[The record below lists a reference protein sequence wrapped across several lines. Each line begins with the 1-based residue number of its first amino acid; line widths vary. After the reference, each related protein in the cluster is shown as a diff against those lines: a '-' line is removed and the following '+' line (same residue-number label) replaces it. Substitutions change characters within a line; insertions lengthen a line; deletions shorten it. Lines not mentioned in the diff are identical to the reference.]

1 MRIKKPILFGNF
13 FQFLFGHLLAALL
26 IVLATFLFKKVV
38 NTLEIQII
46 ALLYMLP
53 VIIATV
59 FWGLTP
65 GILAA
70 FLAFLAFNYYFIQPY
85 NTLLVHQSRDLIFL
99 FIFLIVAVVVSQ
111 LIGQARQAVRLAN
124 KREWEAMR
132 MYELISALAGLTD
145 IQNIIKT
152 LAEKIIDTFHFEQV
166 EIITND
172 RPNEK
177 SLSYCI
183 PPGSHLKEPCEL
195 SLSMFTARNTEG
207 EIRLWFDQNKLS
219 LEETRLLAAFSSQG
233 AMAIER
239 VHLIRSEN
247 IARVLEE
254 SDRIKTSLLNSV
266 SHELRSP
273 LAAIKASASSLRSG
287 AVDWDTTARMEL
299 IATMDE
305 ETDALNLLVG
315 NLLDMSR
322 IEAGALKPMKRW
334 NSILEIVKGVE
345 AKLHGQLQ
353 QHPLKYDFSNDFPLV
368 PTDYVMMGQV
378 FTNLISN
385 SIKYAPENT
394 SIIIS
399 ARTAE
404 NLAEIQVINQSPPVP
419 EEHLE
424 HIFDKFFRITEA
436 DKVTGTGLGLS
447 ICKGIIEA
455 HDGKIWAENLP
466 IGFAFNIT
474 LPLTLDG
481 ALPIIPKD
489 ETDG

>member
-1 MRIKKPILFGNF
+1 M
-13 FQFLFGHLLAALL
+13 
-26 IVLATFLFKKVV
+26 V
-38 NTLEIQII
+38 

-59 FWGLTP
+59 LWGLTP

-70 FLAFLAFNYYFIQPY
+70 FLSFLAFNYFFIQPY

-111 LIGQARQAVRLAN
+111 LIGQARQAVHLAN

-172 RPNEK
+172 RANEK

-287 AVDWDTTARMEL
+287 AVDWDTPARMEL

-345 AKLHGQLQ
+345 AKMHGQLQ
-353 QHPLKYDFSNDFPLV
+353 QHPLKYDFSDNFPLV

-385 SIKYAPENT
+385 SVKYAPINT

-399 ARTAE
+399 ART
-404 NLAEIQVINQSPPVP
+404 SDR
-419 EEHLE
+419 
-424 HIFDKFFRITEA
+424 FSR
-436 DKVTGTGLGLS
+436 
-447 ICKGIIEA
+447 
-455 HDGKIWAENLP
+455 
-466 IGFAFNIT
+466 
-474 LPLTLDG
+474 
-481 ALPIIPKD
+481 
-489 ETDG
+489 